1 MTTPETTP
9 SCPVV
14 SRRQFLTGI
23 GATVSLGVVGGYAI
37 GVWRN
42 DAGGSLA
49 HTTATPSTST
59 TVGAAPIGAFGTA
72 PQGKVL
78 VIVEMGGGNDALSM
92 VVPHAT
98 SAYYDMRPTVGIE
111 YPIDLD
117 GEIGLHP
124 NLSWLA
130 GRYQAGQLA
139 VIEGVGYPDPDL
151 SHFVSMETWWTAFA
165 SGPTASGWVG
175 RYFDGTVGQ
184 DNPLAGVT
192 IGPGPSRAM
201 LGDSSFT
208 VSIQDNTGLAPV
220 APWIDNIDE
229 LMGAWS
235 GFAPAG
241 IDSPGLLAPVRD
253 TIAYATQA
261 RGELSSAITAAT
273 AMDLSGGS
281 ETMGGATD
289 MMAPSARRPGLA
301 SYMQLAAQ
309 LVISPVSPTVIYV
322 HGWGDFD
329 THENQTRRH
338 DDMMLQL
345 DEALAGFFGI
355 VDAGGKANDVVV
367 MTTSEFGRRVQDNG
381 SGTDHGTASTSMVI
395 GAPVVGGRYGQAVDL
410 SRLDTRGNPE
420 HTVDF
425 RSTYAT
431 VVDGW
436 LEADADGVLGTT
448 YERLPVF

>member
-1 MTTPETTP
+1 MTTLETTP
-9 SCPVV
+9 SCPLV

-42 DAGGSLA
+42 DADGSLVN
-49 HTTATPSTST
+49 TTATPTTST
-59 TVGAAPIGAFGTA
+59 TVGAAPIGAFGAA
-72 PQGKVL
+72 PQGNVL

-241 IDSPGLLAPVRD
+241 IDSPGLLEPVRA

-261 RGELSSAITAAT
+261 RGELFSA
-273 AMDLSGGS
+273 DLRCDRDG
-281 ETMGGATD
+281 
-289 MMAPSARRPGLA
+289 PLRRL
-301 SYMQLAAQ
+301 
-309 LVISPVSPTVIYV
+309 
-322 HGWGDFD
+322 
-329 THENQTRRH
+329 
-338 DDMMLQL
+338 
-345 DEALAGFFGI
+345 
-355 VDAGGKANDVVV
+355 
-367 MTTSEFGRRVQDNG
+367 
-381 SGTDHGTASTSMVI
+381 
-395 GAPVVGGRYGQAVDL
+395 
-410 SRLDTRGNPE
+410 
-420 HTVDF
+420 
-425 RSTYAT
+425 
-431 VVDGW
+431 
-436 LEADADGVLGTT
+436 
-448 YERLPVF
+448 